1 LAFTRS
7 RDDLKAKEREQ
18 LQANAAATEK
28 MISEKS
34 ANLQHTFT
42 PETSTSRHSETTS
55 SHKQFK
61 ARPLPETTGI
71 KGMGGLNGV
80 PKVAKKPTTTPF
92 SPLLG
97 ARRPQ
102 KMRKSVD
109 KKTSKKKKLGES
121 SEKAL
126 PQSASQPTFKARP
139 VPSFVGREGQG
150 GLTGVPKVRKRS
162 ATVPKSPVLGLRKN
176 TEDRKE
182 NKKENPCKSSRQSP
196 MYGQSPALRGLEL
209 LEATPDH
216 TSRVPMKNDENQI
229 PHNDQSMAYEPYSTI
244 RAKKRADYDTR
255 RDDTMKCQLDS
266 DSKNRRTEIR
276 RMQRELQILR
286 KNL

>member
-1 LAFTRS
+1 MTFTRS

-18 LQANAAATEK
+18 LQANAAAAEK
-28 MISEKS
+28 MISEKN

-42 PETSTSRHSETTS
+42 SDTSTSRHSETTS

-71 KGMGGLNGV
+71 KGIGGLNGV
-80 PKVAKKPTTTPF
+80 SKVAKKPSTTPF

-102 KMRKSVD
+102 KMPTSVN
-109 KKTSKKKKLGES
+109 KKTSKKKKLGKS

-126 PQSASQPTFKARP
+126 PQPASFPVFKARP

-162 ATVPKSPVLGLRKN
+162 ATVPKSPMFGLRKN

-182 NKKENPCKSSRQSP
+182 NMKEIPCKSSMQSP
-196 MYGQSPALRGLEL
+196 MYGQTLALRGLEL

-216 TSRVPMKNDENQI
+216 TSRVPKENDENQI

-255 RDDTMKCQLDS
+255 RDETMKRKLDS
-266 DSKNRRTEIR
+266 DSKNRQTEIR

-286 KNL
+286 KSL